1 MCIGT
6 TMQRPTRNPPT
17 THAGH
22 SVLTKSQVLDSMQT
36 FFPNISARE
45 VKALVGAGNLSTDK
59 LRKLLLN
66 PEAPLVGASLWESCR

>member
-1 MCIGT
+1 MCFGT
-6 TMQRPTRNPPT
+6 AMQRPTWQPL
-17 THAGH
+17 AGH

-36 FFPNISARE
+36 FFPHITARE

-66 PEAPLVGASLWESCR
+66 PEAPLVGDPWGNCR